1 MRTQPV
7 FIQEVHNN
15 CRQTQETG
23 CAVMAQSYFNWPS
36 PSNTSLNCVKLSS
49 STLMDYW
56 TAQERQQ
63 TFHFPSTLTKTPTPV
78 YNSSDP
84 NCCSSSCFYLLL
96 FLHGILSF
104 FIRSS
109 IVSFIFP
116 RRPQIC
122 FRNICTTCTQHKKRC
137 SSSGL
142 LFLVCSSKR
151 TLVHAPLNL
160 PFWLLELRWVR
171 GANKHIYL

>member
-36 PSNTSLNCVKLSS
+36 PSNTSPNCVKLSS

-56 TAQERQQ
+56 TAQKRQQ
-63 TFHFPSTLTKTPTPV
+63 TFPFPSSLTKTPIQV

-84 NCCSSSCFYLLL
+84 YCCNSCCFFLLL
-96 FLHGILSF
+96 FLDAVLSF
-104 FIRSS
+104 SLDPVCIVLLSPDAHRYVSETYVQHVRS
-109 IVSFIFP
+109 IKIGFFYRFGVPFKK
-116 RRPQIC
+116 
-122 FRNICTTCTQHKKRC
+122 NTCAWPIKCVLTLIAHIE
-137 SSSGL
+137 
-142 LFLVCSSKR
+142 VSKR
-151 TLVHAPLNL
+151 SQ
-160 PFWLLELRWVR
+160 
-171 GANKHIYL
+171 